1 MPRILADLPDEDVR
15 WLDALAAHHGRSR
28 AAMIREAV
36 AAYREASRE
45 TGIERYFGI
54 WRDRPGETGE

>member
-1 MPRILADLPDEDVR
+1 MPRFLVDLSEEDLR
-15 WLDALAAHHGRSR
+15 WLDALASRRGRSR

-36 AAYREASRE
+36 SAFRDASRE
-45 TGIERYFGI
+45 GGIERYFGI